1 MEHVKHHNVRQINND
16 KVRQLLK
23 TARGQIEGVL
33 KMYEGDRYCLDISN
47 QVISLIS
54 ILHNANALI
63 LNDHINS
70 CVVEA
75 IEKQNGQEKIDEITE
90 LLMKVLK

>member
-1 MEHVKHHNVRQINND
+1 MEHVKHHNVRQKNND